1 MRLQPLHA
9 LALASALIAC
19 IAEPRAPELRAFEP
33 AFALW
38 TDGAHKQRY
47 LYLPPGTQ
55 IDSSDMDHWQ
65 FPIGTVAIKE
75 FSLGGKRLETRV
87 IMRLGAD
94 EYWMGALAWDEG
106 ATAPRY
112 VPEGLSNARGTDHDI
127 PSSTQCGTCHNGE
140 PGKLL
145 GFSAVQQPRVPAELL
160 THPMSRPFTPP
171 GEATAQRALGYLHA
185 NCAHCHNPNGSARPD
200 TSMDL
205 RLSVSDRDVRK
216 TAAYRTTVGQP
227 PQSFIH
233 AELPDRASVL
243 LARMSTR
250 DPSQQMPP
258 LGTEHVDPQGV
269 ASVLAWLDTLD
280 REDAAR

>member
-1 MRLQPLHA
+1 MRLQPVHA
-9 LALASALIAC
+9 LALAAALMTC
-19 IAEPRAPELRAFEP
+19 IAEPRAPELRPFEP

-38 TDGAHKQRY
+38 TDGAQKQRY

-75 FSLGGKRLETRV
+75 FALGGQRLETRV

-94 EYWMGALAWDEG
+94 EYWMGAFAWDEG

-112 VPEGLSNARGTDHDI
+112 VPEGLANVRGTDHDV

-160 THPMSRPFTPP
+160 SHPPSRPFTPP
-171 GEATAQRALGYLHA
+171 GDAIAQRALGYLHA

-200 TSMDL
+200 TAMDL
-205 RLSVSDRDVRK
+205 RLSVGDRDVQT
-216 TAAYRTTVGQP
+216 TAAYRTTAGAP
-227 PQSFIH
+227 LQSFVH
-233 AELPDRASVL
+233 ASLHDRASAL

-250 DPSQQMPP
+250 DPSEQMPP
-258 LGTEHVDPQGV
+258 LGTEHVDSSGV
-269 ASVLAWLDTLD
+269 ASVRAWLETLD
-280 REDAAR
+280 RKHAAR